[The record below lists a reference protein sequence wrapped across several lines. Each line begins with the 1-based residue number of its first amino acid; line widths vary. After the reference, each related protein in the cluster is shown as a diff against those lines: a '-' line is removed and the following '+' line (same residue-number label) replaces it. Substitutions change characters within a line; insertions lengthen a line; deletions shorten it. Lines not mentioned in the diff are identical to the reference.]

1 VGVAEVVAVAAVE
14 EVLSCNDEL
23 VLTLEKFEDEIL
35 IEDADDRSEEC
46 DTLDSLEDYKTCLD
60 SFTTTVLVNQDNIPL
75 TEYVTCYK
83 KCYTPEAEEAEEAGE
98 TAGSKLLLTLTFLSM
113 LIAFV
118 TL

>member
-1 VGVAEVVAVAAVE
+1 VGVAEVVAVDAVA

-23 VLTLEKFEDEIL
+23 ALTLDKFEDEITE
-35 IEDADDRSEEC
+35 EDADKRSVEC

-60 SFTTTVLVNQDNIPL
+60 SFTTTVKVNQDNTPL
-75 TEYVTCYK
+75 RNYVTCYK
-83 KCYTPEAEEAEEAGE
+83 KCYTPEA
-98 TAGSKLLLTLTFLSM
+98 AGSKLLLTLTFLSM